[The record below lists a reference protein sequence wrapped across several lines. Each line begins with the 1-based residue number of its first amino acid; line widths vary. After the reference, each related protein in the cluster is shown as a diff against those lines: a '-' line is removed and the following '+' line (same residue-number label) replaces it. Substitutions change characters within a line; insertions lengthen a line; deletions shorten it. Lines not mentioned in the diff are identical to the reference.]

1 MIQTRAVL
9 KDILSSLEL
18 DYQVS
23 DIRTCVFWTAVTS
36 FRCGLAS
43 SMASLLQPSEGH
55 QVESAGNLLPTGA
68 KALAKLSLSS
78 KILEASMGV
87 AAINSLLP
95 IDESLCIDLN
105 AEQEIRS
112 RGEGKR
118 VAVIGHFPFVKRLRA
133 LAQKLWVFELP
144 GRSRPGDFI
153 GSEIETLLPQA
164 EVVAITST
172 TLINHTLGSI
182 LNLTA
187 SDAYKIMLGP
197 STPLSPLLFDHGFDA
212 LSGSIVVDRNQVIDC
227 ISQGADFRQ
236 VKGVRK
242 VTLRRRM

>member
-1 MIQTRAVL
+1 MIKTKSVL

-18 DYQVS
+18 DHEVS

-43 SMASLLQPSEGH
+43 SMATSLLPSERH

-78 KILEASMGV
+78 KILEASIGV

-105 AEQEIRS
+105 AEEEIRF

-118 VAVIGHFPFVKRLRA
+118 VAVIGHFPFVKGLRA
-133 LAQKLWVFELP
+133 VAQTLWVFELP
-144 GRSRPGDFI
+144 GRSRPGDFT
-153 GSEIETLLPQA
+153 GNEIETLLPQA

-182 LNLTA
+182 LSLTA
-187 SDAYKIMLGP
+187 PDAYKIMLGP
-197 STPLSPLLFDHGFDA
+197 STPLSALLFDYGFDA
-212 LSGSIVVDRNQVIDC
+212 LSGSIVIDRNQVINC
-227 ISQGADFRQ
+227 ISQGANFRQ

-242 VTLRRRM
+242 VTMGRRM